1 MKAMQCP
8 ICRSNQTGKV
18 GSDQYFCWSCFV
30 EFNTQGD
37 GEVYEICE
45 DGSLLAL
52 SHLREETS

>member
-1 MKAMQCP
+1 MQCP

-18 GSDQYFCWSCFV
+18 GADQYFCWSCFV
-30 EFNTQGD
+30 EFNTQGE

-52 SHLREETS
+52 STPKEEGS